1 MKKVIP
7 FIIVLFLIFISSKS
21 FSQVGINTTNPLSTL
36 DINGNVSVKTFILV
50 GSATPTIINDG
61 FYLSLNPQATD
72 QEFVLPSP
80 ISLPGRMYILR
91 NISDTNTAKLTTPA
105 GLLFGKGKT
114 TGGLASIYLYD
125 DNNRTITVI
134 SDGLNWT
141 YIY

>member
-1 MKKVIP
+1 MKKVLP
-7 FIIVLFLIFISSKS
+7 FLIVLSVIFSSNYG

-50 GSATPTIINDG
+50 GSGSPTAISDG

-80 ISLPGRMYILR
+80 IAFPGRMYILR
-91 NISDTNTAKLTTPA
+91 NINDTNTAKLTTPA

-114 TGGLASIYLYD
+114 TAGATSIYMYD

>member
-1 MKKVIP
+1 MKKLLSAV
-7 FIIVLFLIFISSKS
+7 FVLITFFVYEKSS
-21 FSQVGINTTNPLSTL
+21 SQVGVNTTTPLSTI
-36 DINGNVSVKTFILV
+36 DINGNISLKTFILV
-50 GSATPTIINDG
+50 GNASPTPISDG

-80 ISLPGRMYILR
+80 IAYPGRMYILR

-105 GLLFGKGKT
+105 GLLFGKGRT
-114 TGGLASIYLYD
+114 TGGATSIYMYD
-125 DNNRTITVI
+125 DNNRTIAVI

>member
-7 FIIVLFLIFISSKS
+7 CIIVLSLIFISSKS

-36 DINGNVSVKTFILV
+36 DINGNVSVKTFIMI
-50 GSATPTIINDG
+50 GSATPTTISDG
-61 FYLSLNPQATD
+61 FYLSLNPQATN
-72 QEFVLPSP
+72 QEFILPSP
-80 ISLPGRMYILR
+80 ISFPGRMYILR

-114 TGGLASIYLYD
+114 TGGATSIYMYD

>member
-7 FIIVLFLIFISSKS
+7 CIIVLSLFFISSKG
-21 FSQVGINTTNPLSTL
+21 FSQVGINTTNPLSTI
-36 DINGNVSVKTFILV
+36 DINGNLSVKTFIMI
-50 GSATPTIINDG
+50 GSATPTTINDG
-61 FYLSLNPQATD
+61 FYLSLNPQAAD
-72 QEFVLPSP
+72 QEFILPSP
-80 ISLPGRMYILR
+80 IFFPGRMYILR
-91 NISDTNTAKLTTPA
+91 NISDTNTAKLTTPV

-114 TGGLASIYLYD
+114 TGGATSIYMYD